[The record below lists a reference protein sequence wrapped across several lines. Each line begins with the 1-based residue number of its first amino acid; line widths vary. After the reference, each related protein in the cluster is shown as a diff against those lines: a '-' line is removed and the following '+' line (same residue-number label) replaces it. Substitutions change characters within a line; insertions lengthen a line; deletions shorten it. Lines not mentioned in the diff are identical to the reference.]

1 MFGAEVSRVSGEPAP
16 IPAYLT
22 DKRLKIRISKLPEK
36 VRERLYRKG
45 YVGLMVG
52 NTLTW
57 TNYDMDKPFIRVSLN
72 PVLRRIIERAEGENK
87 KIKVKILYNKYYWA
101 IKYEKDTDM
110 DGNTLYL
117 IESAKEL
124 LPGYIKT
131 SKGLILPR
139 EIYYTL
145 TNIGGIE
152 KEIGV
157 VKKEKS
163 KLKHILGIEHGNIPI
178 QLDLWGNEVIF
189 RGKGQT
195 TLHGYPRYET

>member
-1 MFGAEVSRVSGEPAP
+1 VSGEPAP

-45 YVGLMVG
+45 YVALMVG

-57 TNYDMDKPFIRVSLN
+57 THYDLDKPFIRVSLN

-101 IKYEKDTDM
+101 IKYEKNLDM
-110 DGNTLYL
+110 DGDILYF

-139 EIYYTL
+139 EIYYAL
-145 TNIGGIE
+145 TNIKGLE

-163 KLKHILGIEHGNIPI
+163 KLKHLLGIEHVNIPI

-189 RGKGQT
+189 MGKGQT
-195 TLHGYPRYET
+195 TLYGYPR